1 LALLRNKRSGR
12 VWVPEPDAVVGR
24 SPRCELRLDEG
35 YVSVQQ
41 AGLRWSGEV
50 WELRDLGSRNGT
62 RVDGQP
68 LQPGVGRALRS
79 GAVIWFGNAQQEWV
93 FEDDAPPR
101 PMIAPLAGGDP
112 IFLDGDLLGVP
123 SADDPQATIYR
134 GSDGRWI
141 LERADASSMTL
152 DSGSVFEAGGL
163 HWRFVCPDFIAST
176 TTAHQPLQVH
186 ELRLQF
192 GVSRDEEH
200 VELVATLGDRRF
212 DLGSRG
218 HNYLLLTLARRRLED
233 ARAGLPDTSC
243 GWVYQDDLGRDLDI
257 AVEQLNVD
265 VFRIRKQI
273 AGLGLADATNIIER
287 RPRVKQLRI
296 GVSGLE
302 IRAL

>member
-1 LALLRNKRSGR
+1 MWA
-12 VWVPEPDAVVGR
+12 PEPDAVVGR
-24 SPRCELRLDEG
+24 SPRCALRLDEG
-35 YVSVQQ
+35 YVSAQQ

-50 WELRDLGSRNGT
+50 WEMRDLGSRNGT
-62 RVDGQP
+62 RVDGQQ
-68 LQPGVGRALRS
+68 LQPGVGHPLRRGS
-79 GAVIWFGNAQQEWV
+79 VIWFGNEQQEWV

-112 IFLDGDLLGVP
+112 TFLEGDLLGVP

-134 GSDGRWI
+134 GGDGRWT

-152 DSGSVFEAGGL
+152 DNGSVFETGGL
-163 HWRFVCPDFIAST
+163 QWRFVCPDFIAST

-186 ELRLQF
+186 ELQLQF
-192 GVSRDEEH
+192 AVSRDEEH
-200 VELVATLGDRRF
+200 VELVATLGDKRF

-257 AVEQLNVD
+257 AVVQLNVD

-273 AGLGLADATNIIER
+273 AGLGLADAPNIIER

-296 GVSGLE
+296 GVGGLE
-302 IRAL
+302 IRSL

>member
-1 LALLRNKRSGR
+1 MALLRNKRSGR
-12 VWVPEPDAVVGR
+12 GWVPEPDAVVGR
-24 SPRCELRLDEG
+24 SPRCALHLDEG
-35 YVSVQQ
+35 YVSAQQ
-41 AGLRWSGEV
+41 AGLRWSGEA

-62 RVDGQP
+62 RVDGQQ
-68 LQPGVGRALRS
+68 LQPGVGFPLRR
-79 GAVIWFGNAQQEWV
+79 GAVIRFGNEQQEWLL
-93 FEDDAPPR
+93 EDDAPPR

-112 IFLDGDLLGVP
+112 TFLEGELMGVP

-134 GSDGRWI
+134 GSDGRWV
-141 LERADASSMTL
+141 LERADASSMIL
-152 DSGSVFEAGGL
+152 DNGSVFETEGL
-163 HWRFVCPDFIAST
+163 RWRLVCPDFIANT
-176 TTAHQPLQVH
+176 TTAHQPLHVH

-200 VELVATLGDRRF
+200 VELVATLGEKRF

-257 AVEQLNVD
+257 AVVQLNID

-273 AGLGLADATNIIER
+273 AGLGLSDAPNIIER

-296 GVSGLE
+296 GVGGLE
-302 IRAL
+302 IRSL

>member
-1 LALLRNKRSGR
+1 MALLRNKRSGR
-12 VWVPEPDAVVGR
+12 LWVPEPDAVVGR
-24 SPRCELRLDEG
+24 SPRCALRLDEG
-35 YVSVQQ
+35 YVSGQQ

-62 RVDGQP
+62 CVDGQQ
-68 LQPGVGRALRS
+68 LQPGVGRPLAR
-79 GAVIWFGNAQQEWV
+79 GAVISFGDAQQEWV

-112 IFLDGDLLGVP
+112 TLVEGDLLGVP

-141 LERADASSMTL
+141 LERADGSSMTL
-152 DSGSVFEAGGL
+152 DNGSVFETGGL
-163 HWRFVCPDFIAST
+163 HWRFVCPDLIAST
-176 TTAHQPLQVH
+176 TTAHQPPQVH

-192 GVSRDEEH
+192 AVSRDEEH

-233 ARAGLPDTSC
+233 AAAGLPDTSC
-243 GWVYQDDLGRDLDI
+243 GWVYQDDLGKELDI
-257 AVEQLNVD
+257 AVVQLNVD

-273 AGLGLADATNIIER
+273 AALGLADAPNIIER
-287 RPRVKQLRI
+287 RSRVKQLRI
-296 GVSGLE
+296 GVGGLE
-302 IRAL
+302 IRSL

>member
-1 LALLRNKRSGR
+1 MALLRNKRSGV

-24 SPRCELRLDEG
+24 SPRCALRLDEG
-35 YVSVQQ
+35 YVSARQ
-41 AGLRWSGEV
+41 AGLRWTGEV

-62 RVDGQP
+62 RVDGQQ
-68 LQPGVGRALRS
+68 LQPGVGRALRK
-79 GAVIWFGNAQQEWV
+79 GANIWFGNEQQEWV
-93 FEDDAPPR
+93 FEDDAAPR
-101 PMIAPLAGGDP
+101 PMIAPLAGGEP
-112 IFLDGDLLGVP
+112 TFLEGELLGVP

-152 DSGSVFEAGGL
+152 DNGSVFETGGL

-186 ELRLQF
+186 ELRLEF

-200 VELVATLGDRRF
+200 VELVATVGDRRF

-243 GWVYQDDLGRDLDI
+243 GWVYQDDLGRDLAI
-257 AVEQLNVD
+257 AVVQLNVD
-265 VFRIRKQI
+265 VFRIRKQM
-273 AGLGLADATNIIER
+273 AGLGLADAPNIIER

-296 GVSGLE
+296 GVGGLE
-302 IRAL
+302 IRSL

>member
-1 LALLRNKRSGR
+1 M
-12 VWVPEPDAVVGR
+12 WVPEPDAVVGR

-79 GAVIWFGNAQQEWV
+79 GAVIWFGNEQQEWV

-101 PMIAPLAGGDP
+101 PMIAPLTGGDP
-112 IFLDGDLLGVP
+112 TFLEGDLLGVP

-152 DSGSVFEAGGL
+152 DSGSVFETGGL

-218 HNYLLLTLARRRLED
+218 HNYLLLTLARRRIED

-273 AGLGLADATNIIER
+273 AGLGLADAPNIIER

-296 GVSGLE
+296 GVGGLE
-302 IRAL
+302 IRSL